1 MKEHVPIEEQR
12 MDVKVTDTKSP
23 LYGEYKFY
31 HPEEMDIYTSSSRP
45 QSKAASKP
53 AKGGAPEAPA
63 TRVEEL
69 DRTAFWNL
77 LTPEGLDAMERG
89 YFTPDDTKRMSTMVQ
104 QYLLR
109 YYGRKILHAVCPLE
123 WALRLPPEKLEVLC
137 TEDGFRLLTVGLLTL
152 PAIEK
157 MDYVTMTSL
166 FSENGKRAL
175 DAGWVKAQE
184 AMTTPRRLMR
194 LLLTDAGITA
204 FSNQWMTLEQALA
217 APFEY
222 VSRLMTPSGLYGL
235 DKKCFTFQGL
245 LKLLQEHPD
254 SNLLHFLLSPP
265 ALAMLAEGTMKL
277 RDFVE
282 LPQTHLY
289 QLLEHRGIQALRAKV
304 VTPAQ
309 ALKMRDHELRLCLTS
324 VGQTLIQKKYATI
337 DQILAMMEKDGIEG
351 RTWHHFYHLCSE
363 EALAKFKEK
372 EITTHE
378 AFAMDYD
385 DLFYLINPGLKFTED
400 MGEEIGGAAA
410 GPAEDGEGEDDDPE
424 ADANPEADGAEQ

>member
-1 MKEHVPIEEQR
+1 MATERSTSTGALDTPEWHLAARVVGPREWENMAIAGRFRLPDKVARICLVPGPLNRGEHWRNIYRAMPNQRRRRYLLCDFKGCRFASNLPYDLLLELLHDRGYLMKEHVPIEEQR

-53 AKGGAPEAPA
+53 AKGGAAEAPA
-63 TRVEEL
+63 TRGKEL

-166 FSENGKRAL
+166 FFGK
-175 DAGWVKAQE
+175 WE
-184 AMTTPRRLMR
+184 ARVGRRV
-194 LLLTDAGITA
+194 G
-204 FSNQWMTLEQALA
+204 E
-217 APFEY
+217 
-222 VSRLMTPSGLYGL
+222 SRGS
-235 DKKCFTFQGL
+235 
-245 LKLLQEHPD
+245 H
-254 SNLLHFLLSPP
+254 
-265 ALAMLAEGTMKL
+265 
-277 RDFVE
+277 
-282 LPQTHLY
+282 
-289 QLLEHRGIQALRAKV
+289 
-304 VTPAQ
+304 
-309 ALKMRDHELRLCLTS
+309 DH
-324 VGQTLIQKKYATI
+324 
-337 DQILAMMEKDGIEG
+337 
-351 RTWHHFYHLCSE
+351 
-363 EALAKFKEK
+363 
-372 EITTHE
+372 
-378 AFAMDYD
+378 
-385 DLFYLINPGLKFTED
+385 
-400 MGEEIGGAAA
+400 
-410 GPAEDGEGEDDDPE
+410 PAEAHAVASHGRGHHCFLEPVDDARAGHRCAVRVREP
-424 ADANPEADGAEQ
+424 AHDAKWALWA